1 MKNKKEE
8 RKKGQTGKGRK
19 KWSRKRGDSGGS
31 RTSWGRGRHPIIR
44 RIFAENC
51 MKKKDFDRE
60 GACIRSDSFGSA
72 TAEDTVTLD

>member
-31 RTSWGRGRHPIIR
+31 RGMGRHPIIR